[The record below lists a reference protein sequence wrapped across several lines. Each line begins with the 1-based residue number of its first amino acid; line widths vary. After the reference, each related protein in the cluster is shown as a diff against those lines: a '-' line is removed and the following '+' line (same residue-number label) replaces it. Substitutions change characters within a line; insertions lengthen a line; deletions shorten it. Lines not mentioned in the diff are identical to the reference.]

1 MLINSHNL
9 QLKLSFL
16 TYMMDTIWH
25 ELNLN
30 EKYLHKVNL
39 GSKQKKSGKRSRKYL
54 TGHTFTLILNNGF
67 FRVYRYGT
75 LGLTLS
81 WRGPLSYRNLH
92 IWIGFYM
99 ITAPIMK
106 EWKGLIKTVWITN
119 IFKAKS
125 KASSYSTL
133 FTIIL
138 FSNKNRQT
146 LLSETYTFPTFSE
159 SVLEFSIILI
169 DKASF
174 FCFAYNLR
182 ESNMRNIAPTNVNIT
197 KEQNSSQK
205 DFQVVFCSKLTIEA
219 LNRRNFFFLLTWSKF
234 QKII

>member
-1 MLINSHNL
+1 MA
-9 QLKLSFL
+9 LS
-16 TYMMDTIWH
+16 
-25 ELNLN
+25 
-30 EKYLHKVNL
+30 K
-39 GSKQKKSGKRSRKYL
+39 KKSVKRSRKYL

-75 LGLTLS
+75 LALTLS

-92 IWIGFYM
+92 QWSGFYM

-106 EWKGLIKTVWITN
+106 ELKGLIKTVWITN
-119 IFKAKS
+119 TFKVKS

-138 FSNKNRQT
+138 FSNKNHQT
-146 LLSETYTFPTFSE
+146 LLSETYSLPTFSE
-159 SVLEFSIILI
+159 SVLAFSVILI

-182 ESNMRNIAPTNVNIT
+182 QSNMRNITPTNVNIA
-197 KEQNSSQK
+197 KE
-205 DFQVVFCSKLTIEA
+205 
-219 LNRRNFFFLLTWSKF
+219 
-234 QKII
+234 